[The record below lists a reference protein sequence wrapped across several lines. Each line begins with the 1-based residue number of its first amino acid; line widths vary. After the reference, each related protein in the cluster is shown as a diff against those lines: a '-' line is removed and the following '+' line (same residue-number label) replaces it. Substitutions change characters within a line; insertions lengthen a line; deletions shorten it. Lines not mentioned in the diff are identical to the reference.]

1 MKWRRKI
8 IQYLY
13 LVEIINCKINIK
25 QVISRTVVVS
35 FVFDDQDSAVEIR
48 KTGTSHKSRSS
59 PS

>member
-35 FVFDDQDSAVEIR
+35 LVFDDQDSAVEM
-48 KTGTSHKSRSS
+48 KEAWHKS
-59 PS
+59 